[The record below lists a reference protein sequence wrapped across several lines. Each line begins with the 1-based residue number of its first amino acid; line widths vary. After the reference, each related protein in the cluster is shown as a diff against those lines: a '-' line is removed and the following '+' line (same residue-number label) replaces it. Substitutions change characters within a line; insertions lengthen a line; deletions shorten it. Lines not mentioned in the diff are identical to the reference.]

1 MTKMTDIFFG
11 SESGFHRLKPLKVIS
26 SFFTLAQK
34 GGHYLSDWVQ
44 PNLHSSKTDSAET
57 VHAENFY
64 HFDIPLETCLKS
76 FHHFCLSIST
86 LFNQPCSLCS
96 GFHAREKWYKGQILV
111 QRKPLG
117 RSHIYKSSFRHLHS
131 ACTSVS
137 CESGYWKFEKWKWKK
152 FSFTFCSRSEKWNE
166 NLIHSF
172 REWKVKYKC
181 LEIEIESEKWNENAS
196 RSRARSEISREFSRN
211 SWELRKNWFTHCAF
225 PSVSS
230 NCISEWMQFCT
241 GCI

>member
-1 MTKMTDIFFG
+1 MTDIFFG
-11 SESGFHRLKPLKVIS
+11 SESGFDRLKPLKVIS
-26 SFFTLAQK
+26 IFFTLAQK

-44 PNLHSSKTDSAET
+44 PHLHSSKTDSAET

-137 CESGYWKFEKWKWKK
+137 CESGYWKSEKWKWKNSLSLFVREVK
-152 FSFTFCSRSEKWNE
+152 NE
-166 NLIHSF
+166 MKI
-172 REWKVKYKC
+172 
-181 LEIEIESEKWNENAS
+181 
-196 RSRARSEISREFSRN
+196 
-211 SWELRKNWFTHCAF
+211 WFTHFENEKWKANFVMTTSCF
-225 PSVSS
+225 KV
-230 NCISEWMQFCT
+230 Q
-241 GCI
+241 